1 MRDTVH
7 AIPPYFPYAQGNK
20 WTYAHKRGDE
30 ISEVNYVIEG
40 AETFNGREV
49 PKRVQVENTEEYFCT
64 LVDPVYGVSD
74 FKHHIGMAPE
84 YLIYTPPA
92 NVIPAR
98 MKVGDMHYST
108 SHLFRF
114 NYDGTLKDEGSF
126 YDTTVFETVEAVTV
140 PAGTFEKCLK
150 LILTRDDVFSEI
162 VINVILTEWIAQGVG
177 IVKSSAK
184 VTIYSPGGEDPFIAG
199 ADDEL
204 RKAVLNGKSYP

>member
-1 MRDTVH
+1 MSDTVYV
-7 AIPPYFPYAQGNK
+7 IPPYFPYSQGNK

-30 ISEVNYVIEG
+30 ISEVNYVIDG
-40 AETFNGREV
+40 TETFNGREV
-49 PKRVQVENTEEYFCT
+49 PKRIQAENTEEYFCT

-126 YDTTVFETVEAVTV
+126 YDTTVFETVETV
-140 PAGTFEKCLK
+140 MGL
-150 LILTRDDVFSEI
+150 
-162 VINVILTEWIAQGVG
+162 
-177 IVKSSAK
+177 
-184 VTIYSPGGEDPFIAG
+184 YSPGMMSSAI
-199 ADDEL
+199 L
-204 RKAVLNGKSYP
+204 L